1 MKKNLLNLG
10 LFAMGAISFANR
22 AEAQIF
28 FTQDFEGAVEANGL
42 PTGWTETGLSTDGI
56 YYVGT
61 DADANSAGYWPA
73 PAHTL
78 FAQSN
83 DDACNCDKSEDRLI
97 LPVQDFTSYV
107 AVNLIADIYMDGNYS
122 STGNVEVSTDGGT
135 TWTSVYTMPLVD
147 GTWQDNTTISLNA
160 YAGMANVSI
169 AFRFN
174 DNGAWASGLGVD
186 NVRLESVGGGAD
198 LETVSASSSEYT
210 IIPVSQATALPLI
223 ADVDNVGTVDITDA
237 VLTANVYLST
247 DLVNALQ
254 STSSSATAID
264 AGMGASLDA
273 GSFLPSA
280 EGIYVFEYI
289 IGSSETDVNT
299 SNDTLYTSIEIS
311 GTEYARDNGLIAGA
325 YGIGA
330 GPTGYLG
337 TTFTIVNAAE
347 LDSVM
352 IALNKGGTDV
362 TPGDGVGD
370 STRVTI
376 FNMAG
381 GLPTTIIGESPVY
394 IFTGADTNGVVVS
407 THEIIATGGGNL
419 MLAPGDYFVA
429 VNEYNTNVGMAYSND
444 IFTNAT
450 SYASWDGQPW
460 TAVET
465 FGAGFAKAMVIR
477 PLLVAEEISGI
488 AENSETAFEMYP
500 NPTSG
505 DLTITSEAVVEKVK
519 IFNMLGELVQ
529 VEKVNSFSV
538 ANLPSGVYLVELH
551 TSKGISNSRLVKK

>member
-1 MKKNLLNLG
+1 
-10 LFAMGAISFANR
+10 MGILSFASR
-22 AEAQIF
+22 TEAQIF
-28 FTQDFEGAVEANGL
+28 FTQDFEGGVQANGL
-42 PTGWTETGLSTDGI
+42 PTGWNESGLSDDGI
-56 YYVGT
+56 FYVGT
-61 DADANSAGYWPA
+61 DADANSAGFWPA

-83 DDACNCDKSEDRLI
+83 DDVCDCDKSEDRLI
-97 LPVQDFTSYV
+97 LPVQDFTSQTGGI
-107 AVNLIADIYMDGNYS
+107 NLIADIYMDGNYS
-122 STGNVEVSTDGGT
+122 STGAVEVSTDGGT
-135 TWTSVYTMPLVD
+135 SWTVVYAMPLVD
-147 GTWQDNTTISLNA
+147 GAWQDNTSIPLNA

-198 LETVSASSSEYT
+198 LATVSSTGSEYT
-210 IIPVSQATALPLI
+210 ITPISQVSTIALI

-237 VLTANVYLST
+237 VLTANVYVST
-247 DLVNALQ
+247 DLVTPIQ
-254 STSSSATAID
+254 STSSAATAID
-264 AGMGASLDA
+264 AGMGASLNA
-273 GSFLPSA
+273 GSFLPTA
-280 EGIYVFEYI
+280 AGVYVFEYI
-289 IGSSETDVNT
+289 IASSETDVNMN
-299 SNDTLYTSIEIS
+299 NDTLYTSIQIS
-311 GTEYARDNGLIAGA
+311 ETEYARDNGVIAGA

-337 TTFTIVNAAE
+337 TTFTIVNATE

-352 IALNKGGTDV
+352 IALNKVGTDV
-362 TPGDGVGD
+362 TPGDAIGD

-394 IFTGADTNGVVVS
+394 VFTAADTNGVVVS
-407 THEIIATGGGNL
+407 THEIIAAGGGNL
-419 MLAPGDYFVA
+419 MLAAGDYFVA
-429 VNEYNTNVGMAYSND
+429 VTEYNTNVGIAYSND
-444 IFTNAT
+444 IFTT
-450 SYASWDGQPW
+450 GRSYASWTGQAW

-477 PLLVAEEISGI
+477 PILVAEEVSGI
-488 AENSETAFEMYP
+488 NENENGSFGMYP

-505 DLTITSEAVVEKVK
+505 ELTITTDAVVEKVE

-529 VEKVNSFSV
+529 AEKVNSFSV
-538 ANLPSGVYLVELH
+538 ANLPSGVYIVELH
-551 TSKGISNSRLVKK
+551 TSNGVSTSRLVKK